1 MSVFRFCLFL
11 TTYLHSVYQKIQFLI
26 IFMLNVLHKK
36 LKVRLFAKNKIKCLD
51 KRQKKKKIFKQFP
64 NTQSHGNP
72 FASIDKLLAFMCNF
86 LKSYSL

>member
-51 KRQKKKKIFKQFP
+51 KRKKKKKFKAISQH
-64 NTQSHGNP
+64 T
-72 FASIDKLLAFMCNF
+72 ITR
-86 LKSYSL
+86 

>member
-1 MSVFRFCLFL
+1 MRVFRFCLFS
-11 TTYLHSVYQKIQFLI
+11 TTYLHSVYQKIQILI

-51 KRQKKKKIFKQFP
+51 KRQKKKKKKNLKQFP

-72 FASIDKLLAFMCNF
+72 FASIDKLLAHTIF
-86 LKSYSL
+86 

>member
-11 TTYLHSVYQKIQFLI
+11 TTYLHSVYQKIQILI

-51 KRQKKKKIFKQFP
+51 KRQKKRKNLKQFP
-64 NTQSHGNP
+64 NTQSHSNP